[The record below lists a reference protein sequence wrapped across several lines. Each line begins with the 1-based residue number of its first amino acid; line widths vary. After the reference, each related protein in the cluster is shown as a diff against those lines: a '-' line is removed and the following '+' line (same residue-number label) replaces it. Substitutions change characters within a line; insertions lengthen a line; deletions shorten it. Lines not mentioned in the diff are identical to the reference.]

1 MSLLNVKQI
10 TNGVDS
16 ASTRQ
21 ITRGSSKSTANFS
34 HTGDIRGDLNVSS
47 ITDAGEAVYRINFAE
62 NLNQSNYCVSIM
74 ANSEADQ
81 TALKSVNAVAYRTDF
96 FKFELAEQLH
106 DNKNY
111 QNYINVVIV

>member
-1 MSLLNVKQI
+1 MSILNVKQI
-10 TNGVDS
+10 TNGKDS

-21 ITRGSSKSTANFS
+21 IARGSSRAKVNFS
-34 HTGDIRGDLNVSS
+34 QAGVIRDDLNVSS
-47 ITDAGEAVYRINFAE
+47 ITDAGDNLYRMNFAE
-62 NLNQSNYCVSIM
+62 LVTNANYCVSIV

-81 TALKSVNAVAYRTDF
+81 TATRSIGAVSYRTDF
-96 FKFELAEQLH
+96 FKFELSEQMR

>member
-10 TNGVDS
+10 TNGVDT

-21 ITRGSSKSTANFS
+21 ITRGSSRAKANFS
-34 HTGDIRGDLNVSS
+34 HVGSIRDDLNVSS
-47 ITDAGEAVYRINFAE
+47 ITDAGDCVYRVNFAE
-62 NLNQSNYCVSIM
+62 QLNTANYCASIV
-74 ANSEADQ
+74 ANSDSARLSLN
-81 TALKSVNAVAYRTDF
+81 TVRAVSYRTDF
-96 FKFELAEQLH
+96 FKFELSEQMQ

>member
-16 ASTRQ
+16 ASTKQ
-21 ITRGSSKSTANFS
+21 ITRGSSRAKANFS
-34 HTGDIRGDLNVSS
+34 HVGSIRDDLNVSS
-47 ITDAGEAVYRINFAE
+47 ITDVGNCAYRVNFAE
-62 NLNQSNYCVSIM
+62 QLNTANYCVSVV
-74 ANSEADQ
+74 ANSDGAQ
-81 TALKSVNAVAYRTDF
+81 LSSNTIGTVSYRTDF
-96 FKFELAEQLH
+96 FKFELSEQMQ